1 VFIIIL
7 PVDGGS
13 ARLFYFIVVE
23 QKSRIFPFFS
33 TSFEEERKERE
44 REKERMKEREREKRD
59 SKLKTRRQCKNYHHH
74 RTWLEQS
81 SGVSRLC

>member
-44 REKERMKEREREKRD
+44 REKERKKERERERNAI
-59 SKLKTRRQCKNYHHH
+59 QN
-74 RTWLEQS
+74 
-81 SGVSRLC
+81 

>member
-1 VFIIIL
+1 VFVIIL

-33 TSFEEERKERE
+33 FTSFEEERKE
-44 REKERMKEREREKRD
+44 KERERKKERKKEKRERERETRFKIED
-59 SKLKTRRQCKNYHHH
+59 APTMQKL
-74 RTWLEQS
+74 S
-81 SGVSRLC
+81 S